1 MNRTATKKAA
11 PERNSAATEKGKPL
25 VMNNITP
32 STQKASG
39 NDTKT
44 AILRAAE
51 FYLKKG
57 YSVLPVSR
65 ETKNNWPQTW
75 KEYQTR
81 RMTPAEFTRCFEAW
95 TIKEKPKKPA
105 GEKAEPARAFK
116 PDALAVICGAVSGN
130 LVILDFDNHHG
141 GESVFEEW
149 KSYVCETEAGRALFA
164 RLVLEQSQSGGV
176 HVPFRLTTPP
186 GSKQEL
192 AKTEDGGNAVIEA
205 LGEAHFALCPP
216 TPGYKAIQ
224 GCPGEYPTITPD
236 EWGILATAAAQ
247 CDKRPLAGLEEL
259 LRHERKSEGKGWAVM
274 PGKAYSARENALEE
288 TREML
293 IDAGWTPDGGTTW
306 KGCRG
311 EHFTRP
317 GKDAGTSATLF
328 EMKTESGTVP
338 LFHVFTSNGAPFEA
352 GKTYDPFGVYAQL
365 NHNGDTTAAAAALH
379 AEGYGE
385 KGAASKKTPGINEL
399 AAGFLAEWD
408 AARTVNG
415 GHCLK
420 KYRGAF
426 YEFCRDSGWREIS
439 GEDLGGHIAE
449 YLWKRKV
456 DATAKR
462 QSDIKAALGARNL
475 CLLPSDTETPFCI
488 STGESLDRSAVI
500 PVKNGALRIP
510 NGAKSRADLQLD
522 PLTEDIFSPYSL
534 PVPYEPT
541 AETPAFTRY
550 LRDVLPREA
559 DRETVRR
566 MFGYALTPDRRLQ
579 VFFILYGPPHTGKS
593 RIIETFDSLFGE
605 NLCSH
610 VPYEQLGEKF
620 GRAALTRALVNC
632 AAELRCRG
640 EGEEFLKQAVD
651 GGRVHVEEKFKE
663 AYDAAATALLVFASN
678 NPPKFRDKTGSVW
691 RRLRLLL
698 FEIVIGN
705 EEKDAALQSKINREL
720 SGVLNFAL
728 DGLLEI
734 RELNAFPENKSGK
747 EFLEELRELEDPIPE
762 ALEACIVEA
771 PGAFLES
778 GELYGRLRLYLR
790 QKKNL
795 ENVSDVWLAVGVKR
809 ALGIKGSVPRRNG
822 QRGFPDIAL
831 KQTSFDGLL
840 TGFVG

>member
-1 MNRTATKKAA
+1 MNHTTTKKAA

-216 TPGYKAIQ
+216 TPGYKTIQ

-288 TREML
+288 TREIL

-385 KGAASKKTPGINEL
+385 KDTASKKTPGINEL
-399 AAGFLAEWD
+399 ADGFLAEWD

-420 KYRGAF
+420 LYRGTF
-426 YEFCRDSGWREIS
+426 YGFGKDSGGWRELDEKTLEGFI
-439 GEDLGGHIAE
+439 GDYLRRRHVDITTKRRKDIIAS
-449 YLWKRKV
+449 LSV
-456 DATAKR
+456 P
-462 QSDIKAALGARNL
+462 SL
-475 CLLPSDTETPFCI
+475 CLIPSTTEAPFRF
-488 STGESLDRSAVI
+488 STRETLDRAAVI
-500 PVKNGALRIP
+500 PVKNGVLRIP
-510 NGAKSRADLQLD
+510 DGAKSRADLQLE

-534 PVPYEPT
+534 PVSYDP
-541 AETPAFTRY
+541 AAKAPAFARY
-550 LRDVLPREA
+550 LLDVLPEED

-579 VFFILYGPPHTGKS
+579 VFFILYGEPATGKS
-593 RIIETFDSLFGE
+593 SAILPLAALLGQDLYSTR
-605 NLCSH
+605 
-610 VPYEQLGEKF
+610 PYEQLGDKF
-620 GRAALTRALVNC
+620 AAADLAGKLLNW
-632 AAELRCRG
+632 AG
-640 EGEEFLKQAVD
+640 EIHFTDLGLSEERIKQITGGEPVT
-651 GGRVHVEEKFKE
+651 VERKYMP
-663 AYDAAATALLVFASN
+663 AYTAPATALLVFASN
-678 NPPKFRDKTGSVW
+678 ELPKLRDKTGSIL
-691 RRLRLLL
+691 RRLRMIL
-698 FEIVIGN
+698 FETVITP
-705 EEKDAALQSKINREL
+705 EKRDAALQEKIGREL
-720 SGVLNFAL
+720 PGVLNFAL
-728 DGLLEI
+728 EGLI
-734 RELNAFPENKSGK
+734 ELRKLGRFPESRKGK
-747 EFLEELRELEDPIPE
+747 ELIEEVRGYNDPFPE
-762 ALEACIVEA
+762 AIAECTVKK
-771 PGAFLES
+771 PGAFL
-778 GELYGRLRLYLR
+778 LAKDLCDRLRVFFLSTGNRRYAEMSN
-790 QKKNL
+790 KA
-795 ENVSDVWLAVGVKR
+795 LAVGVKR
-809 ALGIKGSVPRRNG
+809 ALGAAALSREGGTGRMGYKG
-822 QRGFPDIAL
+822 L
-831 KQTSFDGLL
+831 KLR
-840 TGFVG
+840 